1 MNLEDNKKSTYRQ
14 IKREELKR
22 EDPDKFKETLEKER
36 VYKKQYRKKISED
49 PDKLK
54 DLLEKQRIYKK
65 LNREKISEDP
75 DKLKDLLEKR
85 RIYKKQYR
93 EKLKLK
99 QSNEYEDQDLF
110 NERTTSQKER
120 FYNYLKKRKERRTSL
135 IESNRNVVVTR
146 PEQLISEEEYN
157 RIQLEHD
164 ILKYQRA
171 DKDIYRDALKEYFS
185 VNFFC
190 HNCCA
195 VCERDIQKSKC
206 NFEEID
212 EVLEVSNK
220 YITSSFIIIIQYINY
235 ISLYRT

>member
-1 MNLEDNKKSTYRQ
+1 LLEKEKKKRQ

-22 EDPDKFKETLEKER
+22 EDPN
-36 VYKKQYRKKISED
+36 
-49 PDKLK
+49 KLK
-54 DLLEKQRIYKK
+54 DLLEKEKK
-65 LNREKISEDP
+65 KRQIKREQLKREDP
-75 DKLKDLLEKR
+75 DKFKENQRL
-85 RIYKKQYR
+85 YKKQYR
-93 EKLKLK
+93 EKLSEEQKEKLK
-99 QSNEYEDQDLF
+99 QQTKSYREKLKKNQSNEYEDQDVL

-120 FYNYLKKRKERRTSL
+120 FNNYLKKRKERRTSL
-135 IESNRNVVVTR
+135 IESNRNVVLKR
-146 PEQLISEEEYN
+146 PEKLICEEEYN

-164 ILKYQRA
+164 ILKYQRS

-206 NFEEID
+206 DFEEID

-220 YITSSFIIIIQYINY
+220 YITSSFNIIIQYINY
-235 ISLYRT
+235 ISLYRA